1 MLTCQRPL
9 NHCWD
14 APIRASL
21 PHSACHDAR
30 PDVTALPHSTFSTLP
45 LTLPLRADQPTV
57 LPELSALYSPPHP
70 LPFIHPKSETETS
83 PPHMPD
89 LSRARTV
96 ASFVHAAN
104 AGLTTDEAPVKKV
117 FVLSLVKGFY
127 NAVLVD
133 LSFTPL
139 LCLGL
144 GTILCILIGLGNA
157 FSVQAID
164 PQTAAP
170 PQIRCITLLTI
181 PTMCGRG
188 GRGVLKSLVLALVV
202 AGPIKNLAFNGRE
215 IIRVFSCTSGLTFNL
230 TKNRFDMM
238 FRPFQEAILSLKG
251 DTSSVKEAMNTV
263 KDAIVPVAEEIE
275 GEEEMR
281 KIKEDN
287 DYLDELHEDTKRS
300 KELEEKY
307 RAEVGESKESLV
319 EKKYKKKL
327 EEKCGV
333 SDRCTQCQLAVRSVN
348 SVYPVSTRCT
358 QCQLACQIGVPS
370 VNSVYLVSTRCTQC
384 QLGVSSVNSVYLVSD
399 RCTQCQIGVPSVNS
413 VYPVSTL
420 CVLTRGA
427 EKCRTIF
434 ASGYDKCYNKVTWLA
449 AWLLCWPMKLTFVCN
464 ILQGISKAIFRRD
477 VPVFAWS
484 KRAENYL
491 GKTTLST
498 PDRDSN
504 LDFPVMGSLAYCE
517 SSSLDQDA
525 VKEAIGGSSTC
536 DPTQFLQPG
545 FGEGYQHIKSSR
557 KKISEEMKAAKIQY
571 KVIKLPPVL
580 NIREAS
586 DTAQEMMRDFQ
597 EKKRLLD
604 TALMFVKRLLAF
616 TFIKILLR
624 LMLGLRTHTHTHTRV
639 LLDLSGLRPLDVIIR
654 GLAVNFFSRAQAS
667 PNAIV
672 RGIGD
677 YDPPALIHRRI
688 RDGRLHQDAAP
699 ELCETP
705 PGWRSAQLEAQN
717 YHDKFRTKI
726 DFDNVYVTSY
736 FRRIDARRHKQGHHT
751 LLPLKKVERF
761 KFIDPYA
768 VLPNKFERKNLVSQ
782 IKVCT
787 MIPIKYEL
795 RSLTNVILAHM
806 EELSGCGHQ
815 TFMLFME
822 TMSATS
828 FLLMDRLLYEALSLV
843 ERHGLIMYQQEGHH
857 DIQLSV
863 IGTGMIATL
872 VRSVLKGFNVKRRIK
887 TVTSNEACLPHPELL
902 DSSYIYKIYGI
913 YMFIWLLMFSE
924 AYSQR
929 LRRAICAYFYPE
941 IRLSIT
947 RSSEHSVQNQLPRD
961 VVASPTL
968 ERGTA
973 LHNYS
978 RR

>member
-30 PDVTALPHSTFSTLP
+30 PDVTALPHPSLSTLP
-45 LTLPLRADQPTV
+45 LTLPLRAEVRVENHLGKTPPPVHPIEVRTSISPSSEV
-57 LPELSALYSPPHP
+57 ELNTTCEL
-70 LPFIHPKSETETS
+70 
-83 PPHMPD
+83 
-89 LSRARTV
+89 
-96 ASFVHAAN
+96 AN
-104 AGLTTDEAPVKKV
+104 YATKV
-117 FVLSLVKGFY
+117 GFY

-144 GTILCILIGLGNA
+144 GTILCLLIGLGNA

-188 GRGVLKSLVLALVV
+188 GRGVLKGLVLALVV

-251 DTSSVKEAMNTV
+251 DTSSLKEAMNTV
-263 KDAIVPVAEEIE
+263 KDTIAPVAEEIE

-307 RAEVGESKESLV
+307 KAEVGESKESIV

-327 EEKCGV
+327 EEKCQG
-333 SDRCTQCQLAVRSVN
+333 
-348 SVYPVSTRCT
+348 
-358 QCQLACQIGVPS
+358 
-370 VNSVYLVSTRCTQC
+370 
-384 QLGVSSVNSVYLVSD
+384 
-399 RCTQCQIGVPSVNS
+399 
-413 VYPVSTL
+413 
-420 CVLTRGA
+420 VLTRGG

-464 ILQGISKAIFRRD
+464 ILQG
-477 VPVFAWS
+477 
-484 KRAENYL
+484 
-491 GKTTLST
+491 KTTLST

-504 LDFPVMGSLAYCE
+504 LDFPVMGSLVHYE
-517 SSSLDQDA
+517 SSSLDHAA
-525 VKEAIGGSSTC
+525 VQAAIGGSKTC

-557 KKISEEMKAAKIQY
+557 KKMSEEMKAAKIQY
-571 KVIKLPPVL
+571 KMIKLPPVL

-597 EKKRLLD
+597 EKKRVLD
-604 TALMFVKRLLAF
+604 TVLTFVKRLLAF
-616 TFIKILLR
+616 TFIKILL
-624 LMLGLRTHTHTHTRV
+624 T
-639 LLDLSGLRPLDVIIR
+639 
-654 GLAVNFFSRAQAS
+654 
-667 PNAIV
+667 
-672 RGIGD
+672 
-677 YDPPALIHRRI
+677 
-688 RDGRLHQDAAP
+688 
-699 ELCETP
+699 
-705 PGWRSAQLEAQN
+705 AQN
-717 YHDKFRTKI
+717 YHDRFRTKI
-726 DFDNVYVTSY
+726 DFDNVYVTGY

-768 VLPNKFERKNLVSQ
+768 LLPNKFERKSLGSQ
-782 IKVCT
+782 T
-787 MIPIKYEL
+787 L
-795 RSLTNVILAHM
+795 
-806 EELSGCGHQ
+806 
-815 TFMLFME
+815 MLFLE

-913 YMFIWLLMFSE
+913 YLFIWLLMFSE

-941 IRLSIT
+941 REKKRVLYVYNESLKRRRGYFKFMKSRVRNMVREHRLNMESNIFMALRLKYPRMFSWLRVFALSRRKCVICGDPEPRKEGQQPET
-947 RSSEHSVQNQLPRD
+947 CPNTECYFFHCTECWRD
-961 VVASPTL
+961 VGGLCLACSDLTDEEVDEDITSDH
-968 ERGTA
+968 
-973 LHNYS
+973 HNHES
-978 RR
+978 DDEEG